1 MSKLSETVE
10 RKFIDSITLDDEWE
24 IESDAGW
31 VPVTHIHKTIQ
42 YTEWI
47 VITQNNQLICADTH
61 ILFDENLNE
70 VFVCDLIPNK
80 SYVMTRTGPELV
92 QELHQTSNQSNMFD
106 ITVDS
111 DDHRFYSGEFLSH
124 NTTTSVA
131 YLLWLTLFTDTQT
144 VAVLA
149 NKGSLARDI
158 LAKYQLAYEN
168 LPMWLQQGVVTWNK
182 GNVELENGSKIIA
195 ASTSSSAIRG
205 GSFNCVSGKS
215 MTRISVGG
223 KEIEISMEDL
233 YSKITNSS
241 KYTLYDNKKQ
251 GCLEYVSREQIQK
264 MVLRDSWKGLFKHEY
279 SERNSS
285 YNTSMSGWNKFTREF
300 SEFANKT
307 PYNLSQVVDEN
318 DFRPR
323 KKEIIVCVDTDD
335 SWSSGEINWYEYTE
349 PRNFYETVI
358 RSTKNISDRE
368 KTFSGNNTE
377 NEVTYSA
384 GNKSR
389 NQRQNIKIQNG
400 STCGNSKNSRTQ
412 KKNIN
417 RFNRIEE
424 DGRTYVQDKQESGK
438 NKKNSRKT
446 YWNETFGRIKEKNVR
461 SCQRKNTLEQRYK
474 NEEIL
479 ILTEEGYKPFY
490 GIKKTENQKTIK
502 LVFDNGQNIIC
513 TPEHKIFTKNGY
525 VFAKDCLNLKCLGHD
540 GNFCG
545 VHTITENE
553 SIDVYDL
560 LEVQDTHSYYC
571 NDILVHQCVFLD
583 EFGFVPNNI
592 AEEFFN
598 SVYPVISSGKTSK
611 IIIVSTPNGMNLF
624 YKLWMDA
631 ITGKNNYK
639 TFEIHWSMVPGR
651 DESWKEETIR
661 NTSERQF
668 SQEFE
673 CEFLGSSN
681 TLISGRKLQQIAHR
695 DPSFVHD
702 MVRIYESPVKE
713 DGEKNLK
720 DHLYCIMV
728 DVAEGKG
735 LDSSAFQV
743 IDMTAMPYRQVAAY
757 SSSSISPILFPT
769 VIYNTARM
777 YNDAYILVEVNNTN
791 QIAETLHADFEY
803 ENLWKVHTGNKK
815 PQQLST
821 GFARG
826 VQMGVKMSPQ
836 VKRIGCTNLRS
847 LVEADKLIL
856 QDFNTYS
863 ELTTFIAQKNSWS
876 AESGANDDMVMCLVM
891 FAWVTTQKYFR
902 EIVNHDI
909 RKQMQLENMNQIDEI
924 TPPEMI
930 VEDGLSHSFA
940 VMGGDVWEDAHS
952 GGTYQNWVNDALKQF

>member
-1 MSKLSETVE
+1 MIEDDDYDYSLDPNDSYRDNPLLKKSGVKVNYTQEQ
-10 RKFIDSITLDDEWE
+10 IDEYIKCAQNPIYFAENYIKIVNVDRGLMPFEMWDFQKEMIKVYHENRFSITKCPRQV
-24 IESDAGW
+24 G
-31 VPVTHIHKTIQ
+31 K
-42 YTEWI
+42 
-47 VITQNNQLICADTH
+47 
-61 ILFDENLNE
+61 
-70 VFVCDLIPNK
+70 
-80 SYVMTRTGPELV
+80 
-92 QELHQTSNQSNMFD
+92 
-106 ITVDS
+106 
-111 DDHRFYSGEFLSH
+111 
-124 NTTTSVA
+124 TTTSVA

-205 GSFNCVSGKS
+205 GSFNCV
-215 MTRISVGG
+215 
-223 KEIEISMEDL
+223 
-233 YSKITNSS
+233 
-241 KYTLYDNKKQ
+241 
-251 GCLEYVSREQIQK
+251 
-264 MVLRDSWKGLFKHEY
+264 
-279 SERNSS
+279 
-285 YNTSMSGWNKFTREF
+285 
-300 SEFANKT
+300 
-307 PYNLSQVVDEN
+307 
-318 DFRPR
+318 
-323 KKEIIVCVDTDD
+323 
-335 SWSSGEINWYEYTE
+335 
-349 PRNFYETVI
+349 
-358 RSTKNISDRE
+358 
-368 KTFSGNNTE
+368 
-377 NEVTYSA
+377 
-384 GNKSR
+384 
-389 NQRQNIKIQNG
+389 
-400 STCGNSKNSRTQ
+400 
-412 KKNIN
+412 
-417 RFNRIEE
+417 
-424 DGRTYVQDKQESGK
+424 
-438 NKKNSRKT
+438 
-446 YWNETFGRIKEKNVR
+446 
-461 SCQRKNTLEQRYK
+461 
-474 NEEIL
+474 
-479 ILTEEGYKPFY
+479 
-490 GIKKTENQKTIK
+490 
-502 LVFDNGQNIIC
+502 
-513 TPEHKIFTKNGY
+513 
-525 VFAKDCLNLKCLGHD
+525 
-540 GNFCG
+540 
-545 VHTITENE
+545 
-553 SIDVYDL
+553 
-560 LEVQDTHSYYC
+560 
-571 NDILVHQCVFLD
+571 FLD

-651 DESWKEETIR
+651 DEAWREETIR

-695 DPSFVHD
+695 DPAFVHD
-702 MVRIYESPVKE
+702 MVRIFEPPVKE

-757 SSSSISPILFPT
+757 NSSSISPILFPT

-847 LVEADKLIL
+847 LVEADKLVL

-930 VEDGLSHSFA
+930 IEDGLSHGFA

>member
-251 GCLEYVSREQIQK
+251 GCLEYVSREQ
-264 MVLRDSWKGLFKHEY
+264 
-279 SERNSS
+279 
-285 YNTSMSGWNKFTREF
+285 
-300 SEFANKT
+300 
-307 PYNLSQVVDEN
+307 
-318 DFRPR
+318 
-323 KKEIIVCVDTDD
+323 
-335 SWSSGEINWYEYTE
+335 
-349 PRNFYETVI
+349 
-358 RSTKNISDRE
+358 
-368 KTFSGNNTE
+368 
-377 NEVTYSA
+377 
-384 GNKSR
+384 
-389 NQRQNIKIQNG
+389 
-400 STCGNSKNSRTQ
+400 
-412 KKNIN
+412 
-417 RFNRIEE
+417 
-424 DGRTYVQDKQESGK
+424 
-438 NKKNSRKT
+438 
-446 YWNETFGRIKEKNVR
+446 
-461 SCQRKNTLEQRYK
+461 RYK

-479 ILTEEGYKPFY
+479 ILTEEGYKPFC

-631 ITGKNNYK
+631 INGKNNYK

-651 DESWKEETIR
+651 DEAWKEETIR

-668 SQEFE
+668 SQEFN

-757 SSSSISPILFPT
+757 NSSSISPILFPT
-769 VIYNTARM
+769 VIYNTARL

-930 VEDGLSHSFA
+930 VEDGLSHGFA

>member
-1 MSKLSETVE
+1 MSIIDDDDYDYRLDPGDSYRDNPLLKKSGVKVNFTQPQVE
-10 RKFIDSITLDDEWE
+10 EYIKCAKDPVYFAENYIKIVNVDRGLMPFEMWDFQKEMIKVYHENRFSITKCPRQV
-24 IESDAGW
+24 G
-31 VPVTHIHKTIQ
+31 K
-42 YTEWI
+42 
-47 VITQNNQLICADTH
+47 
-61 ILFDENLNE
+61 
-70 VFVCDLIPNK
+70 
-80 SYVMTRTGPELV
+80 
-92 QELHQTSNQSNMFD
+92 
-106 ITVDS
+106 
-111 DDHRFYSGEFLSH
+111 
-124 NTTTSVA
+124 TTTSVA

-205 GSFNCVSGKS
+205 GSFNV
-215 MTRISVGG
+215 
-223 KEIEISMEDL
+223 
-233 YSKITNSS
+233 
-241 KYTLYDNKKQ
+241 
-251 GCLEYVSREQIQK
+251 
-264 MVLRDSWKGLFKHEY
+264 
-279 SERNSS
+279 
-285 YNTSMSGWNKFTREF
+285 
-300 SEFANKT
+300 
-307 PYNLSQVVDEN
+307 
-318 DFRPR
+318 
-323 KKEIIVCVDTDD
+323 
-335 SWSSGEINWYEYTE
+335 
-349 PRNFYETVI
+349 
-358 RSTKNISDRE
+358 
-368 KTFSGNNTE
+368 
-377 NEVTYSA
+377 
-384 GNKSR
+384 
-389 NQRQNIKIQNG
+389 
-400 STCGNSKNSRTQ
+400 
-412 KKNIN
+412 
-417 RFNRIEE
+417 
-424 DGRTYVQDKQESGK
+424 
-438 NKKNSRKT
+438 
-446 YWNETFGRIKEKNVR
+446 
-461 SCQRKNTLEQRYK
+461 
-474 NEEIL
+474 
-479 ILTEEGYKPFY
+479 
-490 GIKKTENQKTIK
+490 
-502 LVFDNGQNIIC
+502 
-513 TPEHKIFTKNGY
+513 
-525 VFAKDCLNLKCLGHD
+525 
-540 GNFCG
+540 
-545 VHTITENE
+545 
-553 SIDVYDL
+553 
-560 LEVQDTHSYYC
+560 
-571 NDILVHQCVFLD
+571 VFLD

-651 DESWKEETIR
+651 DEDWKEETIR

-668 SQEFE
+668 SQEFL

-924 TPPEMI
+924 TPPEMM
-930 VEDGLSHSFA
+930 VEDGLSHGFA

-952 GGTYQNWVNDALKQF
+952 GGVYQNWVNDALKQF